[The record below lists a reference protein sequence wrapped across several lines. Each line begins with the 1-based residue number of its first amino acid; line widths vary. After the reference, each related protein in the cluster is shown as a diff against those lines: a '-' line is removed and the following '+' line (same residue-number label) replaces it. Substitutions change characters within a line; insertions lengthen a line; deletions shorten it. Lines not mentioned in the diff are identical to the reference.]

1 MQVTNCRLCNSTNL
15 TKWLD
20 LGHHPHSDQFRKSK
34 DVPETQYPLRMLV
47 CNDCG
52 LSQLSYIVEKEVM
65 YTDDYLYEA
74 SITATADKHWKELAD
89 DVVERTGIT
98 KGFAVDIGGND
109 GTLSLKFKELGFDVL
124 NIDPCK
130 EVTDISRERGVNTIT
145 GFFEHIKVYRSST
158 EEVQIIPICQ
168 KADLITGTNVFAHI
182 HDLNTFM
189 ADVKTI
195 LAPNGVFVFESPYFG
210 EFYKNTEFDTIYHQH
225 LSYLSVKPLVK
236 FLDKFDMEVFD
247 IVFSPLHGGAFRCYI
262 ARKGQHEVKPI
273 VEETIKNENWTL
285 EDLKLF
291 AKRTE
296 QIRTDLMS
304 LLWKLKGEGKS
315 IVAVSSPAKG
325 QTLMNY
331 CGIKDNLI
339 DFVTEKSK
347 LKIGRFTPGSHIE
360 IVGDDKLIEKQPD
373 YALLLA
379 WNFAD
384 EIIAN
389 NKDFKGSWIIPI
401 PNVIIRKYV

>member
-1 MQVTNCRLCNSTNL
+1 MCNSTNL
-15 TKWLD
+15 TQWLD
-20 LGHHPHSDQFRKSK
+20 LGYHPHSDQFRKDK
-34 DVPETQYPLRMLV
+34 ETPELQYPLRMLY

-52 LSQLSYIVEKEVM
+52 LSQLSYLVEPEVM
-65 YTDDYLYEA
+65 YTQDYLYEA
-74 SITATADKHWKELAD
+74 SITATADKHWSDLAD
-89 DVVERTGIT
+89 DVIKRTGIKEGT
-98 KGFAVDIGGND
+98 VVDIGGND
-109 GTLSLKFKELGFDVL
+109 GTLALKFKERGFRAI

-130 EVTDISRERGVNTIT
+130 EVTDISRERGVETIT
-145 GFFEHIKVYRSST
+145 DFFPCSARKEYSSVNGKAIF
-158 EEVQIIPICQ
+158 E
-168 KADLITGTNVFAHI
+168 ADLITGTNVFAHI
-182 HDLNTFM
+182 HDLNAFM
-189 ADVKTI
+189 FAIVRSLKE
-195 LAPNGVFVFESPYFG
+195 NGVFVFESPYFG
-210 EFYKNTEFDTIYHQH
+210 EFYKNTEMDTIYHQH

-262 ARKGQHEVKPI
+262 ARKGQREVKPI
-273 VEETIKNENWTL
+273 VAETIKNENWTL
-285 EDLKLF
+285 EDLRLF
-291 AKRTE
+291 AEKTE
-296 QIRTDLMS
+296 KIRTDLMS

-347 LKIGRFTPGSHIE
+347 LKIGRYTPGSHIE

-373 YALLLA
+373 FALLLA
-379 WNFAD
+379 WNFEK

-389 NKDFKGSWIIPI
+389 NKEFKGNWIIPI
-401 PNVIIRKYV
+401 PEVKIICSKTKEE